1 MLGEASP
8 ARRGRNLGGWL
19 GPRKRVPNAAPGC
32 YLSVEGEGTR
42 MLTALTRYAHWLDL
56 WLHKHFGRP
65 YESLLSIG
73 LGLSISA
80 SVSSLGQIIAHGAEP
95 QGDLFKDVLKTAG
108 VVIFQAALLIN
119 QLAQLD
125 EHRARRRRRR
135 MRDKE
140 KGRVAAAGAE

>member
-1 MLGEASP
+1 MALPPQA
-8 ARRGRNLGGWL
+8 
-19 GPRKRVPNAAPGC
+19 RVPNGAAGC
-32 YLSVEGEGTR
+32 YLLGEWEGTR
-42 MLTALTRYAHWLDL
+42 MLTGLTRYAHWLDL

-73 LGLSISA
+73 LVLSISA

-140 KGRVAAAGAE
+140 KGRVAAEGAER